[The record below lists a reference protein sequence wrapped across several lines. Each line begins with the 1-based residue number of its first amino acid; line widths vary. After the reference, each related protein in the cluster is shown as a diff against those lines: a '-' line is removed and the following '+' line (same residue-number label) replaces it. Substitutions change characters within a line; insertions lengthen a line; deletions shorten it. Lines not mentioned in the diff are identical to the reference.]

1 MNFDLLGFGAK
12 GWGLQLLQGM
22 GMTVL
27 VAVSAYVLGL
37 VLGGA
42 AAACK
47 LSGHR
52 GGRVAA
58 DAYTTIVRGVPS
70 LLVIYLLFFGGASAA
85 AWVANLLGFNGPVE
99 LSALPVGIL
108 AVGTVSGAYSAE
120 VLRGGALAVPQG
132 QLEAA
137 KALGMGR
144 WLTFSRIHLPQ
155 TLRYALP
162 GLGNVWQL
170 TLKDTSLVSVV
181 ALVEL
186 MRVAYLAQGATRQPF
201 LFFTTAGVLYLVL
214 AGVSGRLF
222 AWAEAR
228 TTRGV
233 RRAAR

>member
-1 MNFDLLGFGAK
+1 MIDLLGFGAR

-22 GMTVL
+22 GMTLL
-27 VAVSAYVLGL
+27 VAVSAYLWGLG
-37 VLGGA
+37 LGGA
-42 AAACK
+42 AAALK

-70 LLVIYLLFFGGASAA
+70 LLVIYLLFFGGNSAA
-85 AWVANLLGFNGPVE
+85 TWVVSLLGFNGPVE

-120 VLRGGALAVPQG
+120 VLRGGALAVPHG
-132 QLEAA
+132 QVEAA
-137 KALGMGR
+137 KALGMNR
-144 WLTFSRIHLPQ
+144 WLTFRRVMLPQ

-201 LFFTTAGVLYLVL
+201 LFFTTAGLLYLAM
-214 AGVSGRLF
+214 AGLSGRLF
-222 AWAEAR
+222 ARAELWAG
-228 TTRGV
+228 RGV

>member
-1 MNFDLLGFGAK
+1 MIDLLGFGGR

-22 GMTVL
+22 GMTLL
-27 VAVSAYVLGL
+27 VAVSAYLWGL
-37 VLGGA
+37 LLGGA
-42 AAACK
+42 AAALK

-58 DAYTTIVRGVPS
+58 DVYTTIVRGVPS
-70 LLVIYLLFFGGASAA
+70 LLVIYLLFFGGNSAA
-85 AWVANLLGFNGPVE
+85 TWVVSLLGFNGPVE

-120 VLRGGALAVPQG
+120 VLRGGALAVPHG
-132 QLEAA
+132 QVEAA
-137 KALGMGR
+137 KALGMNR
-144 WLTFSRIHLPQ
+144 WLTFRRVMLPQ
-155 TLRYALP
+155 VLRYALP

-201 LFFTTAGVLYLVL
+201 LFFTTAGVLYLGM
-214 AGVSGRLF
+214 AGLSGRLF
-222 AWAEAR
+222 ARAELWAG
-228 TTRGV
+228 RGV

>member
-1 MNFDLLGFGAK
+1 MMDLLGFGGR

-22 GMTVL
+22 GMTLL
-27 VAVSAYVLGL
+27 VAVSAYLWGLGL
-37 VLGGA
+37 GGVA
-42 AAACK
+42 AALK

-70 LLVIYLLFFGGASAA
+70 LLVIYLLFFGGNSAA
-85 AWVANLLGFNGPVE
+85 TWVVGLLGFNGPVE

-120 VLRGGALAVPQG
+120 VLRGGALAVPHG
-132 QLEAA
+132 QVEAA
-137 KALGMGR
+137 KALGMNR
-144 WLTFSRIHLPQ
+144 WLTFRRVMLPQ

-201 LFFTTAGVLYLVL
+201 LFFTTAGLLYLAM
-214 AGVSGRLF
+214 AGLSGRLF
-222 AWAEAR
+222 ARAEVWAG
-228 TTRGV
+228 RGV